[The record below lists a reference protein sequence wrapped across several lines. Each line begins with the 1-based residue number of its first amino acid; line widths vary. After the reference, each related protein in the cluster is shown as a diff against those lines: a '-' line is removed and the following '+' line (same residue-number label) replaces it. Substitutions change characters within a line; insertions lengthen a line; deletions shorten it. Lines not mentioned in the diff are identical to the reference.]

1 MKSGNSGRVDSINTR
16 TLIMNTFIDLLTQ
29 YPMDKITVN
38 SITKKCDIS
47 RQTFY
52 IYFTDKFELLQT
64 IYKEEFDE
72 AVKHAK
78 DTSLTYG
85 DVWYRLLM
93 RRRKFYLHAFDVH
106 GYCSL
111 SSFLVD
117 LHHKR
122 ATEIIRKTGLVLNEK
137 QRIRLRI
144 FNYGSV
150 YMLQELLKKGTNLTG
165 DELDA
170 IFLDAAPDFLQR
182 AWGFYTHAELN
193 LDT

>member
-1 MKSGNSGRVDSINTR
+1 MPADMKNIIAH
-16 TLIMNTFIDLLTQ
+16 TLLDLMQQKSL
-29 YPMDKITVN
+29 DKITVK
-38 SITKKCDIS
+38 SLIDTCGIS